1 MQVSEQQ
8 LQEALILLFEKYWIL
23 RKDSIDHYRLLR
35 QAEKDLR
42 RIINEKF
49 GFRLTMHSEFV
60 KLEKIPVS
68 PEPWMGI
75 RSFSQTMD
83 YVLFSCLLS
92 ILEGKEAG
100 EYFLLSQLCE
110 EVQLIY
116 PPESRVDWVNYNHR
130 KSFVRAMQE
139 MLDLHLLETLDG
151 DLEQFKQ
158 NEEAEVLYRT
168 TVYSDYFMRPYPQDI
183 YQYDTWRDLLEEEA
197 VSESDSNLVRH
208 KVYRRLF
215 LQPAIQKTEVSD
227 EEFYYLRNQRQSILD
242 FVERYTPYN
251 FELYKDV
258 AFLSSPERKQDLNL
272 FPTALGI
279 DDVILHLA
287 ATLREKNPERKETGS
302 VFLTRFQ
309 LEELVRKTKED
320 YGEGWSKE
328 YREVKSVEE
337 ISRDVFDRCKD
348 WNFVLEQEDGIVINS
363 VMVRSI
369 GKYGEDKGGK

>member
-1 MQVSEQQ
+1 MSEQQ
-8 LQEALILLFEKYWIL
+8 LQEALVLLFENYWIL
-23 RKDSIDHYRLLR
+23 RKDSPEDYRFLR

-75 RSFSQTMD
+75 RSFNQTMD

-92 ILEGKEAG
+92 VLEGKEAG

-130 KSFVRAMQE
+130 KSFVRAMKE

-242 FVERYTPYN
+242 FVERYTPYH

-258 AFLSSPERKQDLNL
+258 AFLSSPERRQHLNL

-287 ATLREKNPERKETGS
+287 ATLREKDPERKETGI
-302 VFLTRFQ
+302 VFLTR
-309 LEELVRKTKED
+309 LEWEELVRRTKEN

-337 ISRDVFDRCKD
+337 ISRDVLDRCKD
-348 WNFVLEQEDGIVINS
+348 WNFVFEQEDGIVVNS